1 VTVHVYIFVEN
12 KEAIETYT
20 KMGTSTRNLTTSGVK
35 SRVTGYDEH
44 WVSNDGSRKINE
56 NLNIV

>member
-1 VTVHVYIFVEN
+1 MTNIGRQVT
-12 KEAIETYT
+12 
-20 KMGTSTRNLTTSGVK
+20 SDLLLTTSGVK
-35 SRVTGYDEH
+35 SRVTGYDQH